1 MTLQTLS
8 YQGYIKVD
16 HVKIKQDVEKIM
28 DFNQDG
34 EVDNKDAAMAYK
46 KILTVLQYQMPS
58 GAGFA
63 TGFVG
68 GLRSG

>member
-8 YQGYIKVD
+8 YNGYIKVD
-16 HVKIKQDVEKIM
+16 HVRIREDVEKIM
-28 DFNQDG
+28 DLNKDG
-34 EVDNKDAAMAYK
+34 EVDSNDAAVAYK
-46 KILTVLQYQMPS
+46 KVLSVLQYQMPS